1 MAYKQEKFPKPK
13 NFLGLDKDIPD
24 PEMEKLMFTFIE
36 IKESDLRTLAT
47 QRAEKVK
54 DLLTKPGNIE
64 PERIFIVEPKS
75 LAPEK
80 KENVRDSRVIF
91 KLK

>member
-1 MAYKQEKFPKPK
+1 
-13 NFLGLDKDIPD
+13 
-24 PEMEKLMFTFIE
+24 MEKLMFTFIE

-54 DLLTKPGNIE
+54 ELLTKSGNIG